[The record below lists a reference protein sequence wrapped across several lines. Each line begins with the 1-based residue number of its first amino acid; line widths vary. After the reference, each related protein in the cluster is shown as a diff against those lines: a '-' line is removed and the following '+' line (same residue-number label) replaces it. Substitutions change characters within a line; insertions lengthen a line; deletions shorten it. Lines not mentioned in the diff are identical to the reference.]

1 MHIYF
6 DVGTVRKKNVI
17 LQRPLED
24 DTDSHVCKQRMAL
37 SKPRMHHI
45 IMANYVSVCL
55 LSMIT
60 YLRKVTLL
68 RRTKKT
74 SFIVLHRNDQGCVK
88 KGDEPCTK

>member
-1 MHIYF
+1 
-6 DVGTVRKKNVI
+6 
-17 LQRPLED
+17 
-24 DTDSHVCKQRMAL
+24 
-37 SKPRMHHI
+37 
-45 IMANYVSVCL
+45 
-55 LSMIT
+55 MIT

>member
-24 DTDSHVCKQRMAL
+24 DADSHVSKQRMAL
-37 SKPRMHHI
+37 SKPRIHHI

-68 RRTKKT
+68 RRTEKT
-74 SFIVLHRNDQGCVK
+74 SFIVLQRMI
-88 KGDEPCTK
+88 KGV

>member
-24 DTDSHVCKQRMAL
+24 DADSHVSKQRMAL
-37 SKPRMHHI
+37 SKPRIHHI
-45 IMANYVSVCL
+45 IMANYASVCL

-68 RRTKKT
+68 RRIEKT

-88 KGDEPCTK
+88 KGEGTLY